1 MAITPSGT
9 EPGVQATE
17 RVRRVTKRVHSAERA
32 LGSMRVELTTP
43 GTPWALRGES
53 RAARDGGGGEGGI
66 EELGE
71 MSEPP
76 PSRTWSQRV
85 HRLVNGSLAAI
96 ALTLLSPIALLV
108 AIAIKLDSRGPVL
121 YRQLRIGLDRRGGA
135 LDADPD
141 DLTLTRRTA
150 DLGGRPF
157 TIYKFRTMHLD
168 AEDRSGPVW
177 AAPEDARV
185 TRVGRFLRPYRL
197 DEIPQFWN
205 VIRGEMSIVG
215 PRPERPSFV
224 QLLRNE
230 IEEYPLRHRVPP
242 GITGWAQVNRQPDQ
256 TVDDVRQKLEYDLEY
271 LRRRS
276 LSFDLRIMLRTLP
289 VMLERWISRE

>member
-1 MAITPSGT
+1 
-9 EPGVQATE
+9 
-17 RVRRVTKRVHSAERA
+17 
-32 LGSMRVELTTP
+32 
-43 GTPWALRGES
+43 
-53 RAARDGGGGEGGI
+53 
-66 EELGE
+66 